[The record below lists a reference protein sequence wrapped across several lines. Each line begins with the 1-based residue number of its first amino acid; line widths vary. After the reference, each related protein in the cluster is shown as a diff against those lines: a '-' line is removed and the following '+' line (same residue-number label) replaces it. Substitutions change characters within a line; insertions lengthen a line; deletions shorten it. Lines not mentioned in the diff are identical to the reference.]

1 MRTKIYINQ
10 TNLIIDKII
19 IIKETFSSIIKIIV
33 AITSINIIYLL
44 FDKFIIPFI
53 NKDIKTDL
61 SNDTEL
67 VLEKKDNESDTIV
80 SLPKNPVLNIKT
92 NIMIDNKEED
102 TNSLATTASEQ
113 PNTNTIIDP
122 VILSNPPI
130 VYNDIHPINLPGE
143 DRDVIIIE

>member
-19 IIKETFSSIIKIIV
+19 IIKETFNSIIKIIV

-80 SLPKNPVLNIKT
+80 SLPKNPVLNIET

-122 VILSNPPI
+122 VILPNPPI
-130 VYNDIHPINLPGE
+130 VCNDIHPINLPEE

>member
-80 SLPKNPVLNIKT
+80 SLPKNPVLNIET

-130 VYNDIHPINLPGE
+130 VCNDIHPINLPGE